1 MKQAQ
6 LPRKIPTQ
14 ARSRMMVETILKTT
28 ATVVVKHGYAG
39 TNTNL
44 VAQRAGVSVGS
55 VYQYFPNKDA
65 LIAALYE
72 RHAQSVNRVILDV
85 AGQYEVAD
93 LQAHI
98 KLLVRALL
106 QLHLQE
112 PELHRL
118 LDKDFAFLSN
128 ESSEHQYKA
137 RISQSIECL
146 LQRWSHQLAHSN
158 LQSAAWLTAQM
169 ITSMVKAYILDA
181 PQISQVEI
189 EQAISC
195 SVTGLLCSSPNPAF
209 TRRPYLLDSTNSA
222 LVHSRIPAA

>member
-85 AGQYEVAD
+85 AGQYEVSD

-106 QLHLQE
+106 QLHLQN
-112 PELHRL
+112 R
-118 LDKDFAFLSN
+118 SCIVC
-128 ESSEHQYKA
+128 ST
-137 RISQSIECL
+137 RISPS
-146 LQRWSHQLAHSN
+146 
-158 LQSAAWLTAQM
+158 SAT
-169 ITSMVKAYILDA
+169 
-181 PQISQVEI
+181 
-189 EQAISC
+189 
-195 SVTGLLCSSPNPAF
+195 NPASIS
-209 TRRPYLLDSTNSA
+209 TKRASPSRSSACCNAGATSWPTPTCSRP
-222 LVHSRIPAA
+222 PG

>member
-1 MKQAQ
+1 
-6 LPRKIPTQ
+6 
-14 ARSRMMVETILKTT
+14 MMVETILKTT
-28 ATVVVKHGYAG
+28 AKIVVKHGYAG

-55 VYQYFPNKDA
+55 VYQYFPNKDS

-72 RHAQSVNRVILDV
+72 RHALSMNRVILDV

-112 PELHRL
+112 PQLHRL

-137 RISQSIECL
+137 RISESIECL
-146 LQRWSHQLAHSN
+146 LQRWSHQLAHSS
-158 LQSAAWLTAQM
+158 LQAAAWLTAQM

-181 PQISQVEI
+181 PQISQMQI

-195 SVTGLLCSSPNPAF
+195 SVIGLLCSTPDTGFNQHA
-209 TRRPYLLDSTNSA
+209 YLRGSATSA
-222 LVHSRIPAA
+222 LARSSMPAA